1 MTMKSLSLL
10 LAAGFAGSAFA
21 LSANGVFGTAELFD
35 RTAPGAMALAIE
47 GRYLY
52 GGAGDWFVVFDL
64 SDPLKPRKVGA
75 VRGVGAA
82 RQAVVRKGFAYVTSR
97 EYGLWIVDVTDPAKP
112 RIRSRFD
119 TCELA
124 TGVDVAGDV
133 CFCGQRQNGVEF
145 IDVSDPDHPRHI
157 AMRKTDESQ
166 SVVYRDGWLYSGEWG
181 RGRVTVFDAHD
192 MSNIRPVAW
201 PELYGYGDGVW
212 LQGDYL
218 YAARGHHSLHRKVTG
233 GIAISEDD
241 KAKSGSPDSGYG
253 MGHGLDIFDIR
264 DPKAPRRVGAVDYPP
279 FYARGLDM
287 WTPRTSG
294 NLLFAAQT
302 HNGLFAVDITDK
314 AQPKVLDRW
323 LAPSAKNPDW
333 PSFCIG
339 SVAVGDGAVY
349 AAVMGQG
356 FFVIPCARAK
366 AEPID
371 KGVLPKNAQFREPY
385 PSDTS
390 AWHVWRPKDV
400 GQVRAVALK
409 GDTAYVACG
418 DAGLYVLD
426 ILPDGQGWRE
436 RGKVEGR
443 EQVYDVS
450 VFGNRLFAAEGAK
463 GFGVYDLTDALPK
476 EIARLP
482 RISPDKHLA
491 FWTVAIDETR
501 FFCSDRRCWALYDVS
516 KDGTFRKLMEKHGGC
531 PGWDKYMSDRPVGGR
546 YMAFNNAH
554 HGIRWYDVVAGRQ
567 TRETRKNFTSL
578 SNGLGA
584 FGNDRVI
591 MTGKGGYVLLEPDAD
606 DPSDGS
612 RWPMTALPSTDK
624 VRPRPG
630 IPRSDGR
637 LVAFTTR
644 INRVASLY
652 DFADPSHPVPKA
664 AWTLSGNPDLAAFHK
679 GRVIIP
685 CGYQGLLLQR

>member
-302 HNGLFAVDITDK
+302 HNGLFAV
-314 AQPKVLDRW
+314 
-323 LAPSAKNPDW
+323 SHCN
-333 PSFCIG
+333 
-339 SVAVGDGAVY
+339 VY
-349 AAVMGQG
+349 AAIRVIVLDCVIAQVVDDAVQNPRDAVQHRFFTGERQRNRHSFRRDLYAVHSILGNLIEIDVLPLHLFCAAVQSGQSDDVLDKLRHALRLLPNFARKRANVLCFNHIALEKLRIAGDRMERRFQLVGGIRSKFLTDLRG
-356 FFVIPCARAK
+356 FFQLFLVAPDLRLLCAHFLKQRLDLLILLST
-366 AEPID
+366 EIGGRRIGID
-371 KGVLPKNAQFREPY
+371 PVDRLDDFFRQSGRQNQRNGK
-385 PSDTS
+385 SDQS
-390 AWHVWRPKDV
+390 DDGNGLRKPEDQRPKGILHAGKTQHRSIRQQLRGV
-400 GQVRAVALK
+400 KQLFRQRLRIAAAFPVSGFKRFLHFLALQMVPHIRTGGLVVVENRAV
-409 GDTAYVACG
+409 G
-418 DAGLYVLD
+418 
-426 ILPDGQGWRE
+426 
-436 RGKVEGR
+436 
-443 EQVYDVS
+443 
-450 VFGNRLFAAEGAK
+450 
-463 GFGVYDLTDALPK
+463 
-476 EIARLP
+476 
-482 RISPDKHLA
+482 
-491 FWTVAIDETR
+491 
-501 FFCSDRRCWALYDVS
+501 
-516 KDGTFRKLMEKHGGC
+516 
-531 PGWDKYMSDRPVGGR
+531 
-546 YMAFNNAH
+546 
-554 HGIRWYDVVAGRQ
+554 
-567 TRETRKNFTSL
+567 
-578 SNGLGA
+578 
-584 FGNDRVI
+584 
-591 MTGKGGYVLLEPDAD
+591 
-606 DPSDGS
+606 
-612 RWPMTALPSTDK
+612 
-624 VRPRPG
+624 
-630 IPRSDGR
+630 
-637 LVAFTTR
+637 
-644 INRVASLY
+644 
-652 DFADPSHPVPKA
+652 
-664 AWTLSGNPDLAAFHK
+664 GNPCDAVVSAA
-679 GRVIIP
+679 
-685 CGYQGLLLQR
+685 